1 MSGIEQ
7 CLWLCLSALGPS
19 SVPQNKGVTC
29 ASEAGGWQSGGRRP
43 RPCGHPR
50 PWCGHRWPLSTAAH
64 GRTLG
69 RPCSVDPDLP
79 PSRGAQAV
87 SPQRPSAQ
95 PEVSP
100 QSEGEGCPQ
109 RAGPGSR
116 PHGGRCGGGG
126 SRPQCSRQGSPST
139 PGRTCSGPGH
149 VTRPRLSPAHAGTHT
164 DLFLP
169 HAAPGGRRSAAAAV
183 GAASPAVAP
192 RPPRQPDERVRGA
205 TPPAF
210 GAVTQKGRESGWGQC
225 PVNNT
230 LILWT
235 PGGWAS
241 APRRPRARPPPQ
253 VLEGPHAGQGEL

>member
-1 MSGIEQ
+1 MSVALPECSRALKCPAEQ
-7 CLWLCLSALGPS
+7 RCDLCFGSWRLAEWRPPPKALRSPPPP
-19 SVPQNKGVTC
+19 VWAQV
-29 ASEAGGWQSGGRRP
+29 ASLHGRP
-43 RPCGHPR
+43 RPHAGP
-50 PWCGHRWPLSTAAH
+50 AM
-64 GRTLG
+64 LG
-69 RPCSVDPDLP
+69 GPGP
-79 PSRGAQAV
+79 PAKQGAQAV

-126 SRPQCSRQGSPST
+126 SRPRCSRQGSPST